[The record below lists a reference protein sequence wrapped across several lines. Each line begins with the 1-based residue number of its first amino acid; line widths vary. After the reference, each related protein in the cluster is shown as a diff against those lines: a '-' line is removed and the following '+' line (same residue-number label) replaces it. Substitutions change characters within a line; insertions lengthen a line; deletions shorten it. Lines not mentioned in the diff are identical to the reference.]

1 MFAMDMFA
9 PLPEKGDIR
18 RQLLSMNAMCPSLCV
33 ATCRNDKHSHTL
45 SSVAPRGT
53 VDQGS

>member
-1 MFAMDMFA
+1 MDMFA